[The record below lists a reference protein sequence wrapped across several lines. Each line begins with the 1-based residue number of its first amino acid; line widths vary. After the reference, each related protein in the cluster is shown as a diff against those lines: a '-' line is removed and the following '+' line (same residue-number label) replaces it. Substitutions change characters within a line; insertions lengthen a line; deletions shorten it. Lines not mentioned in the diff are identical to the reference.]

1 MGYVPSVFRARKT
14 PSNQNRTMA
23 AGRGGNDLG
32 IAADSLAN
40 PLVISSRHLLK
51 IKEANLVS
59 PSNEMTTDLLQI
71 KPFGHTS
78 WLPDL
83 AIKENYNLRLRR
95 IGPVQV
101 SFSPYSN
108 SFLVV
113 SVWRYRGLC

>member
-1 MGYVPSVFRARKT
+1 MGYVPSVPMFPMFPRARKT

-51 IKEANLVS
+51 IKDANLVAF
-59 PSNEMTTDLLQI
+59 ERDDDGFAQI

-95 IGPVQV
+95 IQPRPSLLFAV
-101 SFSPYSN
+101 
-108 SFLVV
+108 
-113 SVWRYRGLC
+113 